1 MSQLFLPSAPWLGQR
16 PGVWGPQESVGPGRA
31 KWSLEGGALR
41 GEEGV
46 GGRSRMA
53 VAGGRGG
60 EGWPGAPSAPGR
72 GRLEGVD
79 LPSFDSG
86 SPNPLCSAVHGG
98 RAGVCVGVSLGPW
111 GGGSRGGAVSVP
123 SHSSWGAARPFEP
136 DWTFG
141 DGAAG
146 LSMCI
151 CNPSPGSLAPRP
163 HLEQ

>member
-60 EGWPGAPSAPGR
+60 EGCPEPP
-72 GRLEGVD
+72 
-79 LPSFDSG
+79 LP
-86 SPNPLCSAVHGG
+86 L
-98 RAGVCVGVSLGPW
+98 AGVGWRVLTCLPLTVVHQILFVRRFMVGVRVCVWGCPWGPG